1 MKLRFTF
8 SDDTVIDSEFI
19 LEGAKITQNL
29 YSNLKHADDTF
40 QCRIPWNEDLHDKI
54 IGDIDANVK
63 AELLDD
69 EDEPLFSGFLRKSA
83 SFTKT
88 QRSQPFSIEILTQ
101 SVLFDIVYSNTVQ
114 HYQNQTLRTIITNLL
129 SMTDFAGLID
139 LNAISATDSIRLF
152 ILNEGDNIKA
162 VLDELL
168 YEYGYC
174 YRFDSEG
181 NFHAFPLFS
190 DISGTVTQEFNG
202 TNTLNEIQ
210 QNIQER
216 QYKKISV
223 KYFPVVEASDV
234 LIFED
239 TTGADDSHEANI
251 TIKPNSYYLNNESN
265 FTEYD
270 SKYRAVRWIT
280 SAQLETSFSNPGVIQ
295 SSFSNLGTKG
305 ELSILN
311 NSSMS
316 NAITKLKIT
325 GNGFFE
331 LEEAYQKTSYGIG
344 AQQQIE
350 AKYLQEDSYAARFAK
365 KLLDYYKY
373 ANFQS
378 TVISKTNYDLGSYV
392 TLTGYGIGT
401 VTAKIIRKTIDV
413 QRNIF
418 SYILESVTEYDPT
431 DTSEKEVSVRGN
443 SDAGTS
449 LRTAISVLS
458 QRVDNIVTDTT
469 TCDASVKAV
478 TLNVGPDG
486 RTLAETRFDTEI
498 YLRQG
503 QYDLDFTLGQMVLP
517 SGWSYQMNGRVL
529 TFIVGEGVAVN
540 TQTFLIPILYRTVVG
555 SSTYVDENGETYIDE
570 NGEEYIEIQY
580 AAGTTQFNISFLVV
594 ASGTEKYLGTVTN
607 VQDIPAGNVG
617 DYFVW
622 AGANHTVTTLSQT
635 GEFLQGRT
643 YKYIGLGKAWKY
655 EQDKDSLH
663 NQIVLSDVLG
673 IANADLEHNNSTVY
687 EYLDHLTSN
696 SIYTGFLVANQA
708 FINNLASKLIEAEL
722 VTTEYLEANYTKTSE
737 LTASLIKVGTGTLD
751 NTLNDIDNEFG
762 SVDTAL
768 SGKASNTALNNVI
781 NGTTAVD
788 IKNAKVNGNTLI
800 QGGYIKTEFI
810 DVDTILGNNAV
821 FRGTIQVGDY
831 SATTSKGAKLYT
843 ANGDGYLDVTNLR
856 ANSIA
861 NRVKDINGVRYF
873 SIYTERLFFNGI
885 FAHDTIKKWNWK
897 NSQSI
902 DAAYFLLEEI
912 CNRAGEGNYIQPL
925 SCSFDYPY
933 LGNTVHVTGKLIRFI
948 KQQGLTSQGDKII
961 AILYSELGIHVDSYT
976 VDPNSHIICRSDF
989 EGNLLTT
996 NPVTAFSTV
1005 IV

>member
-251 TIKPNSYYLNNESN
+251 TIEPNSYYLNNESN

-431 DTSEKEVSVRGN
+431 DASEKEVSVRGN
-443 SDAGTS
+443 SDAGAS

-529 TFIVGEGVAVN
+529 TLIVGEGVAVN

-555 SSTYVDENGETYIDE
+555 SSTYVDENGESYIDE

-580 AAGTTQFNISFLVV
+580 TAGTTQFNISFLVV

-622 AGANHTVTTLSQT
+622 SGANHTVTTLSQT

-762 SVDTAL
+762 SVDAAL

-843 ANGDGYLDVTNLR
+843 VNGDGYLDVTNLR

-885 FAHDTIKKWNWK
+885 IAHDTIKKWNWK

-902 DAAYFLLEEI
+902 DAAYFLLEGI

-925 SCSFDYPY
+925 SCSFDYSY
-933 LGNTVHVTGKLIRFI
+933 LGNTVHVTGKVITFI
-948 KQQGLTSQGDKII
+948 KMQGLTSQGDKII
-961 AILYSELGIHVDSYT
+961 ATLFSELGIFVDSYA
-976 VDPNSHIICRSDF
+976 VDPNSHIICRSDL

-996 NPVTAFSTV
+996 SPVTAFSTV

>member
-1 MKLRFTF
+1 MKLQFIF

-69 EDEPLFSGFLRKSA
+69 EDEPLFSGFLRKTA

-88 QRSQPFSIEILTQ
+88 QRNQPFSIEILTQ
-101 SVLFDIVYSNTVQ
+101 SVLLDVVYSNTVQ
-114 HYQNQTLRTIITNLL
+114 HYQNQTLRTIVTNLL

-152 ILNEGDNIKA
+152 ILNEGDNVKA

-181 NFHAFPLFS
+181 NFHALPLFS
-190 DISGTVTQEFNG
+190 DVPGTVTQEFNG

-216 QYKKISV
+216 QFKKISV

-251 TIKPNSYYLNNESN
+251 TIEPNSYYLNNESN
-265 FTEYD
+265 FTEYS

-295 SSFSNLGTKG
+295 SLFSNLGTKG

-418 SYILESVTEYDPT
+418 SYILESVTNYDPT
-431 DTSEKEVSVRGN
+431 DTSDKEVSVRGN
-443 SDAGTS
+443 SDAGAS

-469 TCDASVKAV
+469 TCDASIKAV

-486 RTLAETRFDTEI
+486 RTLAETKFDTEI

-517 SGWSYQMNGRVL
+517 AGWSYQMNGRVL
-529 TFIVGEGVAVN
+529 TLIVGEGVAVN

-555 SSTYVDENGETYIDE
+555 SSTYVDENGETYVDE
-570 NGEEYIEIQY
+570 NGEEYIEILY

-607 VQDIPAGNVG
+607 VQDIPSGNVG

-622 AGANHTVTTLSQT
+622 AGANHTVTALSQT

-643 YKYIGLGKAWKY
+643 YKYIGLGKSWKY
-655 EQDKDSLH
+655 EQDTDSLH

-696 SIYTGFLVANQA
+696 SIYTSFLVANQA
-708 FINNLASKLIEAEL
+708 FINRLSTKIITADL
-722 VTTEYLEANYTKTSE
+722 VTTDELEANYTKTQD
-737 LTASLIKVGTGTLD
+737 LTASIIKVGS
-751 NTLNDIDNEFG
+751 NTLVDELADINTDIGNRATT
-762 SVDTAL
+762 TAL
-768 SGKASNTALNNVI
+768 DNVI
-781 NGTTAVD
+781 NGATAID
-788 IKNAKVNGNTLI
+788 IKNSKVNGNTLI
-800 QGGYIKTEFI
+800 RGGYIITDFI
-810 DVDTILGNNAV
+810 DVDALKAV
-821 FRGTIQVGDY
+821 QGFFE
-831 SATTSKGAKLYT
+831 
-843 ANGDGYLDVTNLR
+843 N
-856 ANSIA
+856 
-861 NRVKDINGVRYF
+861 
-873 SIYTERLFFNGI
+873 IY
-885 FAHDTIKKWNWK
+885 
-897 NSQSI
+897 
-902 DAAYFLLEEI
+902 
-912 CNRAGEGNYIQPL
+912 
-925 SCSFDYPY
+925 
-933 LGNTVHVTGKLIRFI
+933 VTG
-948 KQQGLTSQGDKII
+948 Q
-961 AILYSELGIHVDSYT
+961 A
-976 VDPNSHIICRSDF
+976 DF
-989 EGNLLTT
+989 TKFSCKNL
-996 NPVTAFSTV
+996 V
-1005 IV
+1005 I

>member
-251 TIKPNSYYLNNESN
+251 TIEPNSYYLNNESN

-443 SDAGTS
+443 SDAGAS

-529 TFIVGEGVAVN
+529 TLIVGEGVAVN

-861 NRVKDINGVRYF
+861 NRVEDINGVRYF
-873 SIYTERLFFNGI
+873 SIYTERLFFDGI
-885 FAHDTIKKWNWK
+885 IAHDTIKKWNWK

-902 DAAYFLLEEI
+902 DAAYILLEGI
-912 CNRAGEGNYIQPL
+912 CNRAGVGSYIQPL
-925 SCSFDYPY
+925 SCSFDYSY
-933 LGNTVHVTGKLIRFI
+933 LGNTVHVTGKVIRFDRL
-948 KQQGLTSQGDKII
+948 QSLTSQRDKIKVS
-961 AILYSELGIHVDSYT
+961 LSSELGIYVDSYT
-976 VDPNSHIICRSDF
+976 VDPNSHIICRSDI

-996 NPVTAFSTV
+996 SPVTAFSTV